1 MKNITILLAFIILV
15 SCSNDDNKT
24 NTENNF
30 SETDINLVTGINI
43 RNSENGN
50 GTPLGNPNIYKNDTF
65 TAFPNPPI
73 GVLTLQTNN
82 LKNTISNIWVTP
94 ANAKKIY
101 QETDFNEIL
110 SSSLYTENQIDSN
123 ATLKL
128 LNQSSSSLSINLES
142 LQPGYYKVFVE
153 LDGKLYWDNFY
164 KAGDIFE
171 IDDLITYWE

>member
-1 MKNITILLAFIILV
+1 M
-15 SCSNDDNKT
+15 
-24 NTENNF
+24 
-30 SETDINLVTGINI
+30 
-43 RNSENGN
+43 
-50 GTPLGNPNIYKNDTF
+50 
-65 TAFPNPPI
+65 
-73 GVLTLQTNN
+73 
-82 LKNTISNIWVTP
+82 TP